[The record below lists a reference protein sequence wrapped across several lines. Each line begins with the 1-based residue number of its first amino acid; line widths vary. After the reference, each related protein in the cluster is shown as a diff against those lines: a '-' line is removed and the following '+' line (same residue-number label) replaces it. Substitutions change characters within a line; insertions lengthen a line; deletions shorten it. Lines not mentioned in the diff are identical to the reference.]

1 MVIKMEETRV
11 QNTNTV
17 HGINTFRSKECIVY
31 DINVQNCTRGDGLN
45 DF

>member
-17 HGINTFRSKECIVY
+17 HGINTFRSNQCI
-31 DINVQNCTRGDGLN
+31 VQNCTIGDGHN